1 MVSRF
6 DARNPRAERWLREHS
21 GNLIEGIVEDG
32 KDAVRLVL
40 EAGQSDGRNPRA
52 TALDIVGRLN
62 RATGRREGGILGLN
76 SAQTDAVIRARADL
90 LSGDPARLR
99 NYLTRGRRDKR
110 FDRLVTKAIREGRPV
125 SRADADAITGRY
137 KDRLLALRGETIA
150 RNETLAG
157 LNAGK
162 EEGIRQLIDAGKVQ
176 RSQVKKIWRA
186 TGDSR
191 TRDSHMALN
200 GVEIGID
207 EPFISPL
214 TGAQM
219 MYPHDTSRGA
229 PASEII
235 QCRCF
240 YEVKIDYLSPFRG
253 R

>member
-1 MVSRF
+1 M
-6 DARNPRAERWLREHS
+6 
-21 GNLIEGIVEDG
+21 
-32 KDAVRLVL
+32 RLVL
-40 EAGQSDGRNPRA
+40 EAGQTEGRNPRA

-76 SAQTDAVIRARADL
+76 SAQTDAVIRARAEL
-90 LSGDPARLR
+90 LSGDAAQMR
-99 NYLTRGRRDKR
+99 NYLTRARRDKR
-110 FDRLVTKAIREGRPV
+110 FDRIVEKAIKEGRPV
-125 SRADADAITGRY
+125 AKADVDRIVGRY

-150 RNETLAG
+150 RTETLAG

-186 TGDSR
+186 TGDDR
-191 TRDSHMALN
+191 TRDSHLALN
-200 GVEIGID
+200 GVEAGLD

-219 MYPHDTSRGA
+219 MFPHDTSRGA
-229 PASEII
+229 PASEVIG
-235 QCRCF
+235 CRCY
-240 YEVKIDYLSPFRG
+240 YELKIDYLAPFRG